1 MTGTREAVIKPFGDR
16 LLIDLVLHVWANAA
30 TLSPQWRFSI
40 WQTLGICQS
49 HHSNSHSGGV
59 VVGWGG
65 WGGADTCVWF
75 SALRWRSVNT
85 NQRPDLPTVIYQ
97 TSSSIRVKSCVLPV
111 SSLGGLEKS
120 YDRKVKV
127 KERPK
132 WRRVAPTIFLQS
144 CWDPILF
151 SSISCKRF
159 QSYLTFLPCNQI
171 AVAIQMQFWKSR

>member
-1 MTGTREAVIKPFGDR
+1 MFEPMLPRYPLSEGSVSDKRWASVKVTTVI
-16 LLIDLVLHVWANAA
+16 H
-30 TLSPQWRFSI
+30 TLGGGGGRGG
-40 WQTLGICQS
+40 QTL
-49 HHSNSHSGGV
+49 
-59 VVGWGG
+59 
-65 WGGADTCVWF
+65 AFRF

-144 CWDPILF
+144 CRDPILF